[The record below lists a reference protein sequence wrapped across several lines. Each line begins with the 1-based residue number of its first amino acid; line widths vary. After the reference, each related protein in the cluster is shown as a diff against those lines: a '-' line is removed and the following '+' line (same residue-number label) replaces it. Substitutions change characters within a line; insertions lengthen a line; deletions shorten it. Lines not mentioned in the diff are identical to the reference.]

1 VFRKEKKYKKRRSET
16 EDHKL
21 CEGMENM
28 KQELQNMP
36 SLGAKK
42 QRKWKAIP
50 SKVTSTE
57 ETQMVDIAHE
67 EYFASY
73 SKKKKK

>member
-1 VFRKEKKYKKRRSET
+1 
-16 EDHKL
+16 
-21 CEGMENM
+21 MENM
-28 KQELQNMP
+28 KQEHQNMP
-36 SLGAKK
+36 SLGNGAKK
-42 QRKWKAIP
+42 RKQKKWKGIP

-73 SKKKKK
+73 SKKKKKIV